1 MKLVGSAPSP
11 FVRKVLIVAIEIG
24 VFDKIDRIF
33 PKTTPIAPNDQLIR
47 VNPLA
52 KMPTLI
58 TQSGA
63 TLYDSRV
70 ICEYLDSLHQG
81 NRMFPEGLE
90 DRWKALRLQALGD
103 GLLDAAVSIRYETIL
118 RPQNKYWP
126 SWVEGQL
133 GKVHRAL
140 DTIERE
146 VDTFDDVV
154 DIGTIATACAAGYL
168 DFRFPEEDWRTLR
181 PSLSGWYNEFSNR
194 KSMMA
199 TEHTAT

>member
-11 FVRKVLIVAIEIG
+11 FVRKVLIVAFEIG

-33 PKTTPIAPNDQLIR
+33 PKTTPTAPDNQLIR
-47 VNPLA
+47 TNPLA
-52 KMPTLI
+52 KMPALI
-58 TQSGA
+58 IQSGA

-133 GKVHRAL
+133 GKVRRAL
-140 DTIERE
+140 DAIERE

-168 DFRFPEEDWRTLR
+168 DFRFPEEEWRTLR
-181 PSLSGWYNEFSNR
+181 PSLSGWYDEFSNR

-199 TEHTAT
+199 TEHTVT